1 MPRGS
6 HSSFSKPLCPENY
19 TAAEVAA
26 LLQLKPLDGEGG
38 FFRRSAE
45 SNAILAGGDRRA
57 YSVIYSLLTP
67 EGFSA
72 MHRLATDEIWC
83 FHAGD
88 AVESLR
94 LSPDGTGEWIK
105 MGLDLPAGELPQTV
119 VQARVWQG
127 TRLLHGGRWALMS
140 CIVAPEFRWED
151 FELATRHQLAA
162 AHPDFV
168 EAICALTRL
177 HPPPGSR

>member
-1 MPRGS
+1 MSVP
-6 HSSFSKPLCPENY
+6 SSAHDVKPLCPDNH
-19 TAAEVAA
+19 TAAEVAG
-26 LLQLKPLDGEGG
+26 LLQLQPLDEEGG
-38 FFRRSAE
+38 FFRRTGE
-45 SNAILAGGDRRA
+45 SEVLLPGSGRRA

-94 LSPDGTGEWIK
+94 LGAKGKGQWTRL
-105 MGLDLPAGELPQTV
+105 GLNFPAGEQPQSIIP
-119 VQARVWQG
+119 ARVWQG
-127 TRLLHGGRWALMS
+127 TRLIPRGRWALLS

-151 FELATRHQLAA
+151 FELGDRNTLSAA
-162 AHPDFV
+162 YPDFV
-168 EAICALTRL
+168 GAIHELTRL
-177 HPPPGSR
+177 QPPAGSR